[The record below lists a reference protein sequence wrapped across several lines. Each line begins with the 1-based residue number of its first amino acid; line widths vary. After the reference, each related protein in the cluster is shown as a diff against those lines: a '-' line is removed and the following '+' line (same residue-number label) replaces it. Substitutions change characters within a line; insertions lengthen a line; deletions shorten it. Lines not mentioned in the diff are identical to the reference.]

1 MGCLKKFWD
10 QWNESP
16 RVFRPGFLKMNT
28 TPTSPAPTAS
38 TLQAVG
44 MAVFGIALLW
54 LPVLALHLTPAFF
67 AALMTYS
74 ATRALATRL
83 HIWRP
88 DMRHAEGLALLCI
101 LILIITATTSLVE
114 YASGATGSLPQ
125 LLQQMA
131 LVLEQLRSALP
142 PLIADH
148 LPASLDALRELAA
161 TWLREHSGQLELWGG
176 HTLRGIGYVIAGTV
190 IGALAALQLPAQA
203 PPVSQTAPLV
213 SALRGRFDELVESF
227 ANVVFAQLRISV
239 INTALT
245 AVLLLA
251 IMPMVGRSLPMTGTL
266 LVVTFIAGL
275 LPVIGNLISNAV
287 IVIIALSSSLVDS
300 GLALAWL
307 VGIHKLEYFLN
318 AHIIGTRIRAHAWEL
333 LTMMLVMES
342 FMGLAG
348 LVSAPVIYAQ
358 LKHRL
363 HQQGWID

>member
-1 MGCLKKFWD
+1 
-10 QWNESP
+10 
-16 RVFRPGFLKMNT
+16 MN
-28 TPTSPAPTAS
+28 TSPASPTPTEPS
-38 TLQAVG
+38 LYAVG
-44 MAVFGIALLW
+44 MTVFGIALLW
-54 LPVLALHLTPAFF
+54 LPVLALHLTPALF

-74 ATRALATRL
+74 ATRALVARL
-83 HIWRP
+83 HLWHP
-88 DMRHAEGLALLCI
+88 NTRHAEGLALLCI
-101 LILIITATTSLVE
+101 LILIITATTFMVE
-114 YASGATGSLPQ
+114 YASGAKGSFPQ

-131 LVLEQLRSALP
+131 LVLEQLRTALP

-161 TWLREHSGQLELWGG
+161 TWLREHSGQVELWGG

-190 IGALAALQLPAQA
+190 IGALAAMQLPAQA

-213 SALRGRFDELVESF
+213 FALRGSFDELVESF
-227 ANVVFAQLRISV
+227 ANVVFSQLRISA

-266 LVVTFIAGL
+266 LVLTFITGL
-275 LPVIGNLISNAV
+275 IPVVGNLISNTV

-342 FMGLAG
+342 LMGLAG
-348 LVSAPVIYAQ
+348 LVSAPIIYAQ
-358 LKHRL
+358 LKRRL
-363 HQQGWID
+363 HQHGWID